1 MQGTNPL
8 KRGEITLVSGCQ
20 TILCLQKKLFMRTF
34 HNLQKE
40 YKLKIGAN
48 VRKWRNLKSIKQK
61 QLALALNLSEAA
73 VSNIENDITNI
84 NLKQLEDIANAIDV
98 PVQQLLND
106 PEESYTLL
114 QEGKPEGARIFDKE
128 LLSAMI
134 CSLEKKDAQLEKIM
148 ENVITTM
155 SRFLKEKSARV

>member
-1 MQGTNPL
+1 
-8 KRGEITLVSGCQ
+8 
-20 TILCLQKKLFMRTF
+20 MRTF

-84 NLKQLEDIANAIDV
+84 NLRQLEDIANAIEV
-98 PVQQLLND
+98 PVHQLLND
-106 PEESYTLL
+106 PEESYSLL
-114 QEGKPEGARIFDKE
+114 QEEKLEGSRVFDKE
-128 LLSAMI
+128 LLNAMI

-148 ENVITTM
+148 ENVISTM
-155 SRFLKEKSARV
+155 SRFVKEKTARV

>member
-1 MQGTNPL
+1 
-8 KRGEITLVSGCQ
+8 
-20 TILCLQKKLFMRTF
+20 MRTF
-34 HNLQKE
+34 QTLQKE

-61 QLALALNLSEAA
+61 QLAMALNLSEAA

-84 NLKQLEDIANAIDV
+84 NLRQLEDIANAIDV

-106 PEESYTLL
+106 PEESYSML
-114 QEGKPEGARIFDKE
+114 QEGKPEGGNIFDKE

-148 ENVITTM
+148 ENVIRTM
-155 SRFLKEKSARV
+155 STLMREEKARN

>member
-1 MQGTNPL
+1 LKETNPS
-8 KRGEITLVSGCQ
+8 KRREISLASPCMLT
-20 TILCLQKKLFMRTF
+20 LCLQKNFMRTF

-84 NLKQLEDIANAIDV
+84 NLRQLEDIANAIEV
-98 PVQQLLND
+98 PVHQLLND
-106 PEESYTLL
+106 PEESYSLL
-114 QEGKPEGARIFDKE
+114 QEEKSEGSRVFDKE
-128 LLSAMI
+128 LLNAMI

-148 ENVITTM
+148 ENVISTM
-155 SRFLKEKSARV
+155 SRFVKEKTARV

>member
-1 MQGTNPL
+1 MLT
-8 KRGEITLVSGCQ
+8 
-20 TILCLQKKLFMRTF
+20 LCLQKIFMRTF

-84 NLKQLEDIANAIDV
+84 NLRQLEDIANAIEV
-98 PVQQLLND
+98 PVHQLLND
-106 PEESYTLL
+106 PEESYSLL
-114 QEGKPEGARIFDKE
+114 QEEKLEGSRVFDKE
-128 LLSAMI
+128 LLNAMI

-148 ENVITTM
+148 ENVISTM
-155 SRFLKEKSARV
+155 SRFVKEKTARV